1 MKCKHMA
8 RSRLL
13 AQHLFL
19 SMVLTACGFSTTDE
33 LNAWLASER
42 KLHSPASLPIT
53 APRVFE
59 AEAYELAGQ
68 IDPFSSNRLPGDQ
81 TVSHSAP
88 ITVKKDATYDLELAG
103 ERRDLEKVSLDAVEF
118 KGTLSQDG
126 APVALVWANR
136 ELHQVR
142 IGDYLGPNRG
152 KVLQISAQE
161 ILLRELLQDG
171 SGQWAPKTTVLTL
184 SGSGK

>member
-1 MKCKHMA
+1 MKRNCMA

-13 AQHLFL
+13 AQYVFL
-19 SMVLTACGFSTTDE
+19 SMALTACGFSTTDE
-33 LNAWLASER
+33 LNAWLANER
-42 KLHSPASLPIT
+42 KLHSAASLPIT

-68 IDPFSSNRLPGDQ
+68 IDPFSSTRLPGDQ
-81 TVSHSAP
+81 GVASSAP
-88 ITVKKDATYDLELAG
+88 SPVKKDATYDLELAG
-103 ERRDLEKVSLDAVEF
+103 ERRDLEKVSLDAVQF

-136 ELHQVR
+136 KLHQVR
-142 IGDYLGPNRG
+142 LGDYLGPNRG

-161 ILLRELLQDG
+161 IRLRELLQDG
-171 SGQWAPKTTVLTL
+171 SGQWAPKTTVLAL
-184 SGSGK
+184 SGGGK

>member
-1 MKCKHMA
+1 MKRTCMA

-13 AQHLFL
+13 AQHVFL
-19 SMVLTACGFSTTDE
+19 STALASCGFSTTDE
-33 LNAWLASER
+33 LNAWLANER
-42 KLHSPASLPIT
+42 KLHSAASLPIT

-59 AEAYELAGQ
+59 AEPYELAGQ
-68 IDPFSSNRLPGDQ
+68 IDPFSSSRLPGDQ
-81 TVSHSAP
+81 DVSSSVSTP
-88 ITVKKDATYDLELAG
+88 VKRDATYDLELAG

-136 ELHQVR
+136 QLHQVKL
-142 IGDYLGPNRG
+142 GDYLGPNRG

-171 SGQWAPKTTVLTL
+171 SGQWAPKTTVLAL
-184 SGSGK
+184 SGGGK

>member
-13 AQHLFL
+13 AQHVFL

-33 LNAWLASER
+33 LNAWLANER
-42 KLHSPASLPIT
+42 KLHSVASLPIG
-53 APRVFE
+53 APRVFK

-68 IDPFSSNRLPGDQ
+68 IDPFSSTRLPGDQ
-81 TVSHSAP
+81 GVASNAP
-88 ITVKKDATYDLELAG
+88 SPVKKDATYDLELAS
-103 ERRDLEKVSLDAVEF
+103 ERRDLEKVSLDSMEF

-142 IGDYLGPNRG
+142 LGDYLGPNRG

-171 SGQWAPKTTVLTL
+171 SGQWASKTTVLAL
-184 SGSGK
+184 SKGGK

>member
-1 MKCKHMA
+1 MKRNRMT
-8 RSRLL
+8 RWRLL
-13 AQHLFL
+13 VQHVVL
-19 SMVLTACGFSTTDE
+19 STALAACGFSTTDE

-42 KLHSPASLPIT
+42 KLHGAASLPIN
-53 APRVFE
+53 APRIFE

-68 IDPFSSNRLPGDQ
+68 IDPFSSNRLTGEQGVSNSVSSPVKGD
-81 TVSHSAP
+81 T
-88 ITVKKDATYDLELAG
+88 TYDLELAG
-103 ERRDLEKVSLDAVEF
+103 ERRDLEKVSLDAVQF

-142 IGDYLGPNRG
+142 LGDYLGPNRG

-161 ILLRELLQDG
+161 IRLRELLQDG

>member
-1 MKCKHMA
+1 MKRNRMT

-13 AQHLFL
+13 AGVVFV
-19 SMVLTACGFSTTDE
+19 SMALASCGFSTTDE
-33 LNAWLASER
+33 LNAWLANER
-42 KLHSPASLPIT
+42 KLHSAASMPIT

-59 AEAYELAGQ
+59 AEPYELAGQ

-81 TVSHSAP
+81 DLPSSVSSP
-88 ITVKKDATYDLELAG
+88 FKRDATYDLELAG

-136 ELHQVR
+136 QLHQVKL
-142 IGDYLGPNRG
+142 GDYLGPNRG

-161 ILLRELLQDG
+161 IRLRELLQDG
-171 SGQWAPKTTVLTL
+171 SGQWAPKTTVLAL
-184 SGSGK
+184 SGGGK

>member
-1 MKCKHMA
+1 MKRKRMP
-8 RSRLL
+8 RSCLL
-13 AQHLFL
+13 VQHLFL

-42 KLHSPASLPIT
+42 KLHSATSLPIT

-68 IDPFSSNRLPGDQ
+68 IDPFSSTRLPGDQ
-81 TVSHSAP
+81 TVSNSAP
-88 ITVKKDATYDLELAG
+88 SPVKKDATYDLELAG
-103 ERRDLEKVSLDAVEF
+103 ERRDLEKVSLDALQF

-142 IGDYLGPNRG
+142 LGDYLGPNRG

-161 ILLRELLQDG
+161 IRLRELLQDG
-171 SGQWAPKTTVLTL
+171 SGQWAPKTTVLAL
-184 SGSGK
+184 SGGRK

>member
-1 MKCKHMA
+1 MMRKRMA
-8 RSRLL
+8 RTRLL
-13 AQHLFL
+13 AQYIFL
-19 SMVLTACGFSTTDE
+19 STALTACGFSTTDE
-33 LNAWLASER
+33 LNAWLANER
-42 KLHSPASLPIT
+42 KLHSAASLPIT

-68 IDPFSSNRLPGDQ
+68 IDPFSSTRLPGDQ
-81 TVSHSAP
+81 VVSSSTSSP
-88 ITVKKDATYDLELAG
+88 VKKDATYDLELAG

-136 ELHQVR
+136 ELHQVKL
-142 IGDYLGPNRG
+142 GDYLGPNRG

-161 ILLRELLQDG
+161 IRLRELLQDG
-171 SGQWAPKTTVLTL
+171 SGQWAPKTTVLPL

>member
-1 MKCKHMA
+1 MKRNRMT

-13 AQHLFL
+13 AGVVFV
-19 SMVLTACGFSTTDE
+19 SMALASCGFSTTDE
-33 LNAWLASER
+33 LNAWLANER
-42 KLHSPASLPIT
+42 KLHSAASLPIT
-53 APRVFE
+53 APHVFE

-68 IDPFSSNRLPGDQ
+68 IDPFSSTRLPGDQ
-81 TVSHSAP
+81 TVSNSAP

-103 ERRDLEKVSLDAVEF
+103 ERRDLEKVSLDAVQF

-142 IGDYLGPNRG
+142 LGDYLGPNRG

-161 ILLRELLQDG
+161 IRLRELLQDG

>member
-1 MKCKHMA
+1 MKRKRMA

-13 AQHLFL
+13 AQYVFL
-19 SMVLTACGFSTTDE
+19 SMALTACGFSTTEE
-33 LNAWLASER
+33 LNAWLANER
-42 KLHSPASLPIT
+42 KLNSAPSLPIA
-53 APRVFE
+53 APRAFE
-59 AEAYELAGQ
+59 AEAYELTGQ
-68 IDPFSSNRLPGDQ
+68 IDPFSSNRIPGDQ
-81 TVSHSAP
+81 GVASSAP
-88 ITVKKDATYDLELAG
+88 SPVKKDATYDLELAG

-126 APVALVWANR
+126 APVALIWANR

-142 IGDYLGPNRG
+142 LGDYLGPNRG

-161 ILLRELLQDG
+161 IRLRELLQDG

>member
-1 MKCKHMA
+1 MKRNCMA

-13 AQHLFL
+13 AQYVFL
-19 SMVLTACGFSTTDE
+19 SMALTACGFSTTDE
-33 LNAWLASER
+33 LNAWLANER
-42 KLHSPASLPIT
+42 KLHSAASLPIT

-68 IDPFSSNRLPGDQ
+68 IDPFSSTRLLGDQ
-81 TVSHSAP
+81 GVASSAP
-88 ITVKKDATYDLELAG
+88 SPVKKDATYDLELAG
-103 ERRDLEKVSLDAVEF
+103 ERRDLEKVSLDAVQF

-142 IGDYLGPNRG
+142 LGDYLGPNRG

-161 ILLRELLQDG
+161 IRLRELLQDG

-184 SGSGK
+184 SGGGK

>member
-1 MKCKHMA
+1 MKRKRMI

-13 AQHLFL
+13 VLHVLL
-19 SMVLTACGFSTTDE
+19 SMALVSCGFSTTDE
-33 LNAWLASER
+33 LNAWLANER
-42 KLHSPASLPIT
+42 KLQSAASLPIT

-59 AEAYELAGQ
+59 AEPYELAGQ
-68 IDPFSSNRLPGDQ
+68 IDPFSSNRLTGDQ
-81 TVSHSAP
+81 DVSNSVSGP
-88 ITVKKDATYDLELAG
+88 VKRDTTYDLELAG

-136 ELHQVR
+136 QLHQVKL
-142 IGDYLGPNRG
+142 GDYLGPNRG

-171 SGQWAPKTTVLTL
+171 SGQWAPKTTVLAL
-184 SGSGK
+184 SGGGK